1 MKPISDE
8 ILEILADEFVNLQ
21 KMNLTQYIASELRKG
36 RFSYDENEEA

>member
-21 KMNLTQYIASELRKG
+21 KMNLTQYIAQELRKG
-36 RFSYDENEEA
+36 RFSIEQEENE